1 MLIFITVY
9 NDLENLFRCSH
20 KVSLNCYIRTV
31 TQIVWA
37 LCGFFQILQALV
49 IVREDASTVQKWFN
63 YAPVTVYIMLHP
75 FEDTRTVLSDYV
87 FNKDWMLLLS
97 LKGILSWSNKATKFG
112 CWEFSSA
119 NWLLVVSFKF
129 ISVRDIFW
137 LYCKLLQH
145 LFRAI

>member
-9 NDLENLFRCSH
+9 HDLKNLFRCSH
-20 KVSLNCYIRTV
+20 KFSLNCYIRTV
-31 TQIVWA
+31 TQIVRA

-97 LKGILSWSNKATKFG
+97 LKGILS
-112 CWEFSSA
+112 
-119 NWLLVVSFKF
+119 
-129 ISVRDIFW
+129 
-137 LYCKLLQH
+137 
-145 LFRAI
+145 